1 MGLEIEFDYC
11 KSGICL
17 AKVAVLRYNQLRDL
31 RKVSGTRRE
40 SMSDL
45 NDPRVFFAAERTLMA
60 WTRTAI
66 ALMAFGFAIER
77 FGLFLHMF
85 LLSQGD
91 DARRNGSFWVGVSFI
106 LFGAVVAAF
115 SVIQYRGVLKTLR
128 PIEIPEGY
136 WVNMGAYANLL
147 VATFGIAMV
156 GYFFFGLD

>member
-1 MGLEIEFDYC
+1 
-11 KSGICL
+11 
-17 AKVAVLRYNQLRDL
+17 
-31 RKVSGTRRE
+31 
-40 SMSDL
+40 
-45 NDPRVFFAAERTLMA
+45 MA

-136 WVNMGAYANLL
+136 WVNMGAYTNFL